1 MPHRRRDKIFC
12 VKEFRI
18 SADELAASLLRIGEG
33 RSLCLLDS
41 SGVGHLGSHL
51 LIAGVDPVE
60 TGTIFN
66 APAADTLERL
76 QELVSR
82 SDRTV
87 IFTLSYEFGM
97 RLNGLLPGKYE
108 PGEPDV
114 FYAVFDTL
122 VTHDYNTGRTFVS
135 GSKEKF
141 DRLIEELSNAPAAD
155 GPLPPAGTWINYAVS
170 EREYID
176 AVEAI
181 IEEIRS
187 GNTYQTNYTMRV
199 SADVSGQRSADIFRR
214 LRMKH
219 PAPFAA
225 FIDRG
230 DSTVISASPERFVRI
245 RGKQIDT
252 SPIKGT
258 RKRSSDPAE
267 DALLRAEL
275 LASKKDRAENI
286 MIVDLL
292 RNDIGRVCEFGSVRV
307 EKLCDIEEHPSL
319 FHLVSTV
326 SGRLRS
332 DADITETMPAVFPCG
347 SITGAPKISTMKII
361 DKLERTPR
369 GLSMGA
375 FGININDGFGVTP
388 RFDTSVAIRT
398 MVVRDGVAS
407 FNVGGGIT
415 IDSDPHAEY
424 EEALLKAKALIKAIG
439 KS

>member
-1 MPHRRRDKIFC
+1 MK
-12 VKEFRI
+12 
-18 SADELAASLLRIGEG
+18 ADELVASLLRICEG

-51 LIAGVDPVE
+51 LIAGVDPIE
-60 TGTIFN
+60 TGVVYN
-66 APAADTLERL
+66 EPVADTIERL
-76 QELVSR
+76 RELFAHPGR
-82 SDRTV
+82 AV

-97 RLNGLLPGKYE
+97 RLNGIVPTKYE

-122 VTHDYNTGRTFVS
+122 LTHDYDTGRTSVS
-135 GSKEKF
+135 GNGEKF
-141 DRLIEELSNAPAAD
+141 DRLIDELSPTGGRTD
-155 GPLPPAGTWINYAVS
+155 EPPGPPSGTAINYAVS

-181 IEEIRS
+181 LEEIRS
-187 GNTYQTNYTMRV
+187 GNTYQTNYTMQI
-199 SADVSGQRSADIFRR
+199 SADVSGQDPADIFRR
-214 LRMKH
+214 LRTEH

-230 DSTVISASPERFVRI
+230 DSTVISASPERFFRI
-245 RGKQIDT
+245 RGDKIDT

-267 DALLRAEL
+267 DARLRAEL
-275 LASKKDRAENI
+275 LASKKDRAENT

-292 RNDIGRVCEFGSVRV
+292 RNDIGRVCEFGCVRV
-307 EKLCDIEEHPSL
+307 EKLCDLEEHPSL

-326 SGRLRS
+326 SGTLRRN
-332 DADITETMPAVFPCG
+332 ADIREILPSVFPCG
-347 SITGAPKISTMKII
+347 SITGAPKISTMRII
-361 DKLERTPR
+361 DRLEPTPR

-375 FGININDGFGVTP
+375 IGMHINDGFAIKP

-398 MVVRDGVAS
+398 MVVRDGIAS
-407 FNVGGGIT
+407 FNVGGGLT

-424 EEALLKAKALIKAIG
+424 EEALLKAKALLNALG
-439 KS
+439 KTDS

>member
-1 MPHRRRDKIFC
+1 M
-12 VKEFRI
+12 KEFDI
-18 SADELAASLLRIGEG
+18 TADGLAAALLRVGEG

-51 LIAGVDPVE
+51 MIAGVDPIE
-60 TGTIFN
+60 TGSLFGESV
-66 APAADTLERL
+66 AETLERIH
-76 QELVSR
+76 ELFSQPGRAVF
-82 SDRTV
+82 
-87 IFTLSYEFGM
+87 FTLSYEFGM
-97 RLNGLLPGKYE
+97 RLNRLVPTKHE
-108 PGEPDV
+108 AGEPDV

-122 VTHDYNTGRTFVS
+122 ITHDHNTGRTFVS
-135 GSKEKF
+135 GSEERS
-141 DRLIEELSNAPAAD
+141 DRLIDELSNAEPEE
-155 GPLPPAGTWINYAVS
+155 PPIPDTAPVNYGVS

-187 GNTYQTNYTMRV
+187 GNTYQTNYTMQI
-199 SADVSGQRSADIFRR
+199 SADVSSQKPADIYRR
-214 LRMKH
+214 LRAEH

-230 DSTVISASPERFVRI
+230 DSTVISASPERFIRI
-245 RGKQIDT
+245 RENKIDT

-258 RKRSSDPAE
+258 RKRSANVAE
-267 DALLRAEL
+267 DTRLRAEL
-275 LASKKDRAENI
+275 LASEKDRAENT

-292 RNDIGRVCEFGSVRV
+292 RNDLGRVCEFGSVRV
-307 EKLCDIEEHPSL
+307 EKLCDLEEHPSL

-326 SGRLRS
+326 IGTLRRGVG
-332 DADITETMPAVFPCG
+332 IKEILPAVFPCG

-361 DKLERTPR
+361 DKLEKTPR
-369 GLSMGA
+369 GLSMGTI
-375 FGININDGFGVTP
+375 GININDGFAIPP

-398 MVVRDGVAS
+398 MVIRDGTAK

-424 EEALLKAKALIKAIG
+424 EEALLKAKALIKAVG